1 VDAASAAQQLRGV
14 LDKARNADGGWGYQ
28 RGHGSRL
35 EPTALALLALSG
47 VGAHPSSDVLLKWPR
62 AGGLLADPQSGEVNL
77 THNGQAAVT
86 AQALG
91 LEDLA
96 ARLAAGLIAVKG
108 QRLPPAD
115 TTRQDNSLQG
125 WPWVVDTFSW
135 VEPTAWCLIAL
146 KRWARIRPTLDVAAR
161 IEEADR
167 LLIDRACREGGWNYG
182 NSVVLGQVLAPYVS
196 TTALTLIA
204 LRSRRD
210 HAVVTRSLGWLRDSR
225 LDERS
230 GLALSLTLVAL
241 SLYGE
246 AAEGVEAALDEIWRR
261 GEFLGN
267 LMTTALALYAFGA
280 GDRYDALAI

>member
-1 VDAASAAQQLRGV
+1 
-14 LDKARNADGGWGYQ
+14 
-28 RGHGSRL
+28 
-35 EPTALALLALSG
+35 
-47 VGAHPSSDVLLKWPR
+47 VLLKWPR
-62 AGGLLADPQSGEVNL
+62 AGALLADPQSGEVNL

-91 LEDLA
+91 LDDLA
-96 ARLAAGLIAVKG
+96 ARLAAGLIAIKG
-108 QRLPPAD
+108 QRLPPTD

-125 WPWVVDTFSW
+125 WPWVSDTFSW

-146 KRWARIRPTLDVAAR
+146 KRWARIHPTLDVAAR

-167 LLIDRACREGGWNYG
+167 LLLDRACREGGWNYG
-182 NSVVLGQVLAPYVS
+182 NSVVLGQVLAPYVA
-196 TTALTLIA
+196 TTALTLLA
-204 LRSRRD
+204 LRSRKD
-210 HAVVTRSLGWLRDSR
+210 HAVVVRSLAWLCDAR

-246 AAEGVEAALDEIWRR
+246 AVADVDAALDETWRR
-261 GEFLGN
+261 GQFLGN
-267 LMTTALALYAFGA
+267 LMTTALALYAFAA